1 MVCSRIVSKE
11 VSIFRLWKINLKW
24 VNDRIQ
30 WLETGETEKMVQ
42 THKIRTE
49 ERVKLR
55 RTAGKSKE

>member
-11 VSIFRLWKINLKW
+11 VSIFRLWKFNLKW

-42 THKIRTE
+42 TDKIRTE

-55 RTAGKSKE
+55 RTAGKSKG